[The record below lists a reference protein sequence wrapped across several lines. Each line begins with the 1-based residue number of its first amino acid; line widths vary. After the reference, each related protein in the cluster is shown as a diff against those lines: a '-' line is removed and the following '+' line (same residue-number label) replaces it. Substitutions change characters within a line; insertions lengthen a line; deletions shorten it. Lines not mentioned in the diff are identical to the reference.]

1 MERSAFSRAW
11 EYVKYA
17 NAARW
22 AAVFGAAMAGALYV
36 VLLIILALFA
46 DLVAV
51 QGKVPNYS
59 DLTNA
64 EQHDFRAA
72 WANMPLDERLAAI
85 NALPIAANESAKAL
99 LVANDE
105 RSLDDLNLQT
115 LRWKGWTDRLLERRV
130 GADAARNYRIR
141 AVVNDDMPHGADPDR
156 VQLGILSFIVRS
168 RSHFSSHVAG
178 WVASWN
184 PWMWRPTPGG
194 TANWPYLIGLLILA
208 IAVAFFRF
216 LAVGL
221 MHHGATLATLEAITR
236 LRRLIYHH
244 TYRLGSLAVKTTGP
258 TEAVGTFTRHV
269 ESVHD
274 GMFARLTVAVRE
286 PVKFSLLI
294 AFALSLHVWL
304 GLAFICAALIVWL
317 LGRQIAS
324 WFRRQARLGAR
335 GAANQLVLLQESV
348 QMMRLAKCYLMELFN
363 QKRVER
369 QLHEYARWQFRRF
382 RGEAIYRPLAIF
394 LGTIAGACLL
404 FVAGWIVLSG
414 GLSVSNLAIMAT
426 ALVSLY
432 YPIDT
437 WLAQRRLIRRA
448 NDAAVVLFDFLDR
461 RGEVGQVAGAEF
473 LKSMSQQL
481 EFDQVSLREPGTGRM
496 LLDNVSFKMPAH
508 QRVAVVGS
516 DEDEK
521 RALMYLIPR
530 LLDPTAGEV
539 RIDGKNIRWV
549 TLDSLRNQVAVVTQ
563 QNLVFNDTVANN
575 IGCGDPSFSI
585 PQVIEAAKL
594 VHAHC
599 FVEKLPY
606 GYETPIG
613 EIGHSLRI
621 GEQFRIALARAILR
635 DPAILIIEEPDGP
648 LDEGTRAMID
658 DAYDRILADRT
669 VIFVP
674 HRLSTVRLCNRVLLL
689 HKGRLEADG
698 EHRQLLQE
706 NELYRHLHYFEYN
719 IFAEKVG

>member
-17 NAARW
+17 RAARW
-22 AAVFGAAMAGALYV
+22 SAVFGAALAGALYV
-36 VLLIILALFA
+36 ALLMVLALFA
-46 DLVAV
+46 DLVAS
-51 QGKVPNYS
+51 QGKIPNYS
-59 DLTNA
+59 DLSNA
-64 EQHDFRAA
+64 EQHEFREAWASLPIPDRRAA
-72 WANMPLDERLAAI
+72 IETLPLAIEEHERQ
-85 NALPIAANESAKAL
+85 L
-99 LVANDE
+99 LIANDE
-105 RSLDDLNLQT
+105 PSLDALDLQT
-115 LRWKGWTDRLLERRV
+115 LRWKGWTARLLEQRV
-130 GADAARNYRIR
+130 SGNAAQTYRLH
-141 AVVNDDMPHGADPDR
+141 AVVNPDMPAAGDPDR
-156 VQLGILSFIVRS
+156 VQLGALSFVVRS
-168 RSHFSSHVAG
+168 RNHFSSYVIG
-178 WVASWN
+178 WIASWN
-184 PWMWRPTPGG
+184 PWMWKPTPSGV
-194 TANWPYLIGLLILA
+194 ANWPYLIGLLVLA
-208 IAVAFFRF
+208 VVIALFRF
-216 LAVGL
+216 LSVGL
-221 MHHGATLATLEAITR
+221 MHHGATLATLEAVTR

-258 TEAVGTFTRHV
+258 TEAVGTFTRHI
-269 ESVHD
+269 EAVHD

-286 PVKFSLLI
+286 PVKFILLI

-304 GLAFICAALIVWL
+304 GLAFLCAAVIVWL

-324 WFRRQARLGAR
+324 WFRRQARFGAR

-369 QLHEYARWQFRRF
+369 QLHEYARSQFRRF
-382 RGEAIYRPLAIF
+382 RGEAIYRPLLIF
-394 LGTIAGACLL
+394 LGTIAASALL
-404 FVAGWIVLSG
+404 FVAGWVVLSG
-414 GLSVSNLAIMAT
+414 GLSVSNLAVMAT

-432 YPIDT
+432 YPLDL

-448 NDAAVVLFDFLDR
+448 GESAVTIFDFLDR

-473 LKSMSQQL
+473 LRAIAQQL

-496 LLDNVSFKMPAH
+496 LLDNVGFKINAK

-516 DEDEK
+516 DENEK

-530 LLDPTAGEV
+530 LLDPTSGEV

-549 TLDSLRNQVAVVTQ
+549 TLDSLRNQVAVVSQ

-594 VHAHC
+594 VHAHS

-613 EIGHSLRI
+613 EIGHSLRA

-635 DPAILIIEEPDGP
+635 DPAILIIEEPEIP
-648 LDEGTRAMID
+648 LDEATKALID

-674 HRLSTVRLCNRVLLL
+674 HRLSTVRLCDRVLLL

-719 IFAEKVG
+719 IFAERAG